1 MASSDSDARAVARAE
16 STIRAGGLHSLHYA
30 VKGLVSTSY
39 GTTAVTE
46 GLRAESERL
55 HPPPTRPVPPVGE
68 EARAQWPR
76 HVVEEKVVKEVVL
89 RWVCNGSAPGPS
101 GWTGEMLRSVV
112 LDEQCLP
119 GFTRM
124 VQALLDGAFESF
136 PRVRNLVLCS
146 HLVLIEKKKPAASG
160 GAGAGAGAAAGS
172 SQAEERE
179 GQSHVQAAAV
189 SARPIAMGE
198 ALWKTAVLCLK
209 HELGGELM
217 QRLAGGDVQFG
228 VALPGGSE
236 RAVLNIQSA
245 LDSDPGNIAVF
256 ADISNAFNSRERAD
270 IAQELYSN
278 ADAALLYRSFHF
290 SYGQGASPLLVYG
303 AKGVCE
309 HVQASCNG
317 VRQGDPLSS
326 LLFAMSMI
334 RIYRAAREAGG
345 GAGMGS
351 LSSGVK
357 AVAVLDDFTIVGRP
371 GAALAAMEA
380 FMSECERSGL
390 NVNRAK
396 CMVLCPER
404 EASSDDEHVSGVP
417 EEVARWCEQNG
428 IPLSPERFVGTLG
441 SVVGRDAQGMA
452 DWAVE
457 QVSRKKKKK
466 DFIVH
471 SQAMRRASKEYKLSR
486 QLSVRCAKRVRARA
500 AACSRVRSRL
510 RLRLSGSHTRIHH
523 THRHRGTV

>member
-1 MASSDSDARAVARAE
+1 M
-16 STIRAGGLHSLHYA
+16 
-30 VKGLVSTSY
+30 
-39 GTTAVTE
+39 
-46 GLRAESERL
+46 
-55 HPPPTRPVPPVGE
+55 
-68 EARAQWPR
+68 
-76 HVVEEKVVKEVVL
+76 
-89 RWVCNGSAPGPS
+89 
-101 GWTGEMLRSVV
+101 
-112 LDEQCLP
+112 
-119 GFTRM
+119 
-124 VQALLDGAFESF
+124 
-136 PRVRNLVLCS
+136 
-146 HLVLIEKKKPAASG
+146 
-160 GAGAGAGAAAGS
+160 
-172 SQAEERE
+172 
-179 GQSHVQAAAV
+179 
-189 SARPIAMGE
+189 
-198 ALWKTAVLCLK
+198 
-209 HELGGELM
+209 
-217 QRLAGGDVQFG
+217 QFG

-236 RAVLNIQSA
+236 CAVL
-245 LDSDPGNIAVF
+245 NIAVF

-351 LSSGVK
+351 LSSGVQ
-357 AVAVLDDFTIVGRP
+357 AVAVLDDFTIVGRQ

-380 FMSECERSGL
+380 FMSECGCSGL

-428 IPLSPERFVGTLG
+428 IPLSP
-441 SVVGRDAQGMA
+441 SVL
-452 DWAVE
+452 WALWVLW
-457 QVSRKKKKK
+457 S
-466 DFIVH
+466 
-471 SQAMRRASKEYKLSR
+471 AATRRAWPIGRWSSCLVMNASSVSSHNFPSKWR
-486 QLSVRCAKRVRARA
+486 CSVARGRCP
-500 AACSRVRSRL
+500 SIQ
-510 RLRLSGSHTRIHH
+510 SHRTVASSAHH
-523 THRHRGTV
+523 